1 MKISVAR
8 ATNDRLLD
16 VVERL
21 AALPQGNLR
30 LRLKI
35 GGRRHQEILLD
46 PVRGDGEAVTGEIEE
61 RDVGAL
67 ARRGK
72 IGQRLFEAVEVDV
85 GLHGDRK
92 ADAFET
98 LADESGVDDGVLKRG
113 VGIGA
118 VGDDERD
125 QTAGRGRH
133 G

>member
-1 MKISVAR
+1 M
-8 ATNDRLLD
+8 
-16 VVERL
+16 
-21 AALPQGNLR
+21 
-30 LRLKI
+30 
-35 GGRRHQEILLD
+35 
-46 PVRGDGEAVTGEIEE
+46 TGEIEE

-85 GLHGDRK
+85 GLHGDRE

-125 QTAGRGRH
+125 ETAGGGRH